1 MIDWHATAAI
11 LAALGEEGEAVAARG
26 DKLRADLPRFQNTD
40 YPVVPAP
47 LLVAGER
54 LAGHARRLE
63 SYVAL
68 LERVLAIYRRDHD
81 VRAYIG
87 LEPAEEALAMIEPGL
102 PSEVRICRVD
112 GYLTLPDGAVKVLEN
127 NADSPAG
134 TLFSP
139 RLNRLVD
146 ALTAPAFEA
155 VGRQVVPLPF
165 DEGEAAL
172 KQFMD
177 DYRAWGG
184 RAETPRLAVLQERGR
199 SNVESREM
207 AARYT
212 TLGVPTV
219 VADPRDVVF
228 TDTGAEVGG
237 QPVHVCW
244 NKINTVYW
252 KRLAAESPTLL
263 ETWRAAIEARKIL
276 HINPFSSRYVAE
288 SKRVLALLHEERF
301 AGLFT
306 DDERRLVADLLPW
319 ARKLE
324 PGKTVSFEGENVDL
338 KRLVLE
344 RQQDFVLK
352 EPYDIRG
359 DGVTIGRTVDH
370 STWAAKIEKGF
381 RQGNIVQ
388 QYIAPMT
395 YPVLGDAARMDC
407 VPMKISFDS
416 FVFGGRFVGLGS
428 KASHNERVNLF
439 QGGRKLAVR
448 VSRRA

>member
-1 MIDWHATAAI
+1 M
-11 LAALGEEGEAVAARG
+11 
-26 DKLRADLPRFQNTD
+26 
-40 YPVVPAP
+40 
-47 LLVAGER
+47 
-54 LAGHARRLE
+54 
-63 SYVAL
+63 
-68 LERVLAIYRRDHD
+68 
-81 VRAYIG
+81 
-87 LEPAEEALAMIEPGL
+87 
-102 PSEVRICRVD
+102 
-112 GYLTLPDGAVKVLEN
+112 
-127 NADSPAG
+127 
-134 TLFSP
+134 
-139 RLNRLVD
+139 
-146 ALTAPAFEA
+146 
-155 VGRQVVPLPF
+155 
-165 DEGEAAL
+165 
-172 KQFMD
+172 
-177 DYRAWGG
+177 
-184 RAETPRLAVLQERGR
+184 
-199 SNVESREM
+199 
-207 AARYT
+207 
-212 TLGVPTV
+212 
-219 VADPRDVVF
+219 
-228 TDTGAEVGG
+228 
-237 QPVHVCW
+237 
-244 NKINTVYW
+244 
-252 KRLAAESPTLL
+252 SPT
-263 ETWRAAIEARKIL
+263 W
-276 HINPFSSRYVAE
+276 
-288 SKRVLALLHEERF
+288 
-301 AGLFT
+301 
-306 DDERRLVADLLPW
+306 LPW